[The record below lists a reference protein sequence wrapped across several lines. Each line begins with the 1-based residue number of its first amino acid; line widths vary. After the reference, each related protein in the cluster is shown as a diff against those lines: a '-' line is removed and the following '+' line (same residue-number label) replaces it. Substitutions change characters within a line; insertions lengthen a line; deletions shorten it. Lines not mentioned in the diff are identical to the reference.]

1 MAYFELTIGQQRDK
15 NLPKH
20 FDPYIFTDMHDWLH
34 HKPTMNPPHFRDLMH
49 PSNGHY
55 VPPLGTPELYNID
68 IDTPS
73 SQHNPLD
80 CTLYEYSS
88 VAAYEAA
95 ADSED
100 CEDILD
106 EIVVSLAGN
115 QTSPVFP
122 SPPSLSSSA
131 VTFGIL
137 RKDGPPVPSPLSAS
151 IAEFISSSG
160 ISPTPTI
167 RSQGDNSRA
176 AQQQPQWTASPAP
189 TPQTQSMP
197 RGGHASGVG
206 GIASAHASGLLP
218 SPSQSARSGTAPP
231 QGRGGPGPRSAGSPT
246 SIPTGVGRWH
256 SEPYVISSSET
267 FAPPPKKVTTSGS
280 TGVCRKNHE
289 GIGMVA
295 DATLE
300 GSDQLVAGLKE
311 INNTV
316 KEMKV

>member
-137 RKDGPPVPSPLSAS
+137 RKDGPPAPSLLSVPT
-151 IAEFISSSG
+151 AEFISSG
-160 ISPTPTI
+160 GTSPIPAK
-167 RSQGDNSRA
+167 RRQGDNSPA
-176 AQQQPQWTASPAP
+176 TQQQPPWMASPA
-189 TPQTQSMP
+189 
-197 RGGHASGVG
+197 
-206 GIASAHASGLLP
+206 L
-218 SPSQSARSGTAPP
+218 
-231 QGRGGPGPRSAGSPT
+231 
-246 SIPTGVGRWH
+246 
-256 SEPYVISSSET
+256 EP
-267 FAPPPKKVTTSGS
+267 
-280 TGVCRKNHE
+280 
-289 GIGMVA
+289 
-295 DATLE
+295 
-300 GSDQLVAGLKE
+300 
-311 INNTV
+311 
-316 KEMKV
+316 

>member
-1 MAYFELTIGQQRDK
+1 
-15 NLPKH
+15 
-20 FDPYIFTDMHDWLH
+20 
-34 HKPTMNPPHFRDLMH
+34 MNPPHFRDLMH

-137 RKDGPPVPSPLSAS
+137 RKDGPPAPSLLSVPT
-151 IAEFISSSG
+151 AEFISSG
-160 ISPTPTI
+160 GTSPIPAK
-167 RSQGDNSRA
+167 RRQGDNSPA
-176 AQQQPQWTASPAP
+176 TQQQPPWMASPA
-189 TPQTQSMP
+189 
-197 RGGHASGVG
+197 
-206 GIASAHASGLLP
+206 L
-218 SPSQSARSGTAPP
+218 
-231 QGRGGPGPRSAGSPT
+231 
-246 SIPTGVGRWH
+246 
-256 SEPYVISSSET
+256 EP
-267 FAPPPKKVTTSGS
+267 
-280 TGVCRKNHE
+280 
-289 GIGMVA
+289 
-295 DATLE
+295 
-300 GSDQLVAGLKE
+300 
-311 INNTV
+311 
-316 KEMKV
+316 